1 MSVYAGYGYGYGLG
15 YGLGYGWN
23 GYGLVRPYALGYVP
37 GIRGYDIRGYGLG
50 LGYGGWGYGY
60 WK

>member
-1 MSVYAGYGYGYGLG
+1 LGYAGWG
-15 YGLGYGWN
+15 
-23 GYGLVRPYALGYVP
+23 VP
-37 GIRGYDIRGYGLG
+37 AIRGYDVRGYGLGLG